1 MEAFF
6 ETGLESAT
14 RLQSNTSSEE
24 EVFKVLYC
32 LKVPK
37 ERRGP
42 KKLPG
47 RVHLCLLEGA
57 SAATAELI
65 GTSST
70 LEMHASSTSQ
80 LIPHVAVWTFWR

>member
-1 MEAFF
+1 MEAFL

-14 RLQSNTSSEE
+14 RLQSNTNSEE
-24 EVFKVLYC
+24 EIIEVFKVLYC

-37 ERRGP
+37 ARRGQ
-42 KKLPG
+42 
-47 RVHLCLLEGA
+47 RSQEVVHLCLLEGA

-70 LEMHASSTSQ
+70 LEMHASSTS
-80 LIPHVAVWTFWR
+80 